1 MSIDQ
6 TSLASMLW
14 GFVTSGLVIFFL
26 FSFLV
31 YIQSRQKTF
40 LYYAFYNILLAVSLI
55 YNSPYIPV
63 SLTNDFRNS
72 SFFPLSWFIQIV
84 YNTFLFFFYF
94 EFLELK
100 KYYPRYARH
109 LSRFLLLLSGG
120 SFLLLVFSVYSREI
134 ILYRNFFVYGF
145 LPLISIL
152 VLTALYVTSRIPNRL
167 KYFIIT
173 GVIVYQVFA
182 YIALYKTMIQASGVS
197 PIVFFYIG
205 IIIEST
211 IFMLGLGYKV
221 KLLYLE
227 KIQAQEIIIAE
238 QKANQQLRENHRIEL
253 ESQLEEKI
261 AELKEALRKNEAEKL
276 HSLTLSFESEISL
289 LKLDALR
296 SQMNPHFIFNA
307 LNSIK
312 AYLIDNNKEKAVY
325 YLNKFA
331 KLIRKI
337 LEGSRTDS
345 ISLEEELETIE
356 LYLNIENIRFDNNIN
371 FIVNSSDKVNL
382 STTRLPALI
391 LQPFIENAL
400 WHGLML
406 KEGEKNITIDV
417 TSNNGI
423 NCLTI
428 TDNGIGRAK
437 AREISDK
444 KTFKKESLG
453 IQFAQERLNFFNRK
467 YNTAYSFSIFD
478 MYDETA
484 EANGTRVVFIFQ
496 MNLSSIPAI

>member
-1 MSIDQ
+1 M
-6 TSLASMLW
+6 ASMLW

-26 FSFLV
+26 FSSLV

-40 LYYAFYNILLAVSLI
+40 LYYALYNILLAGSLL

-63 SLTNDFRNS
+63 SVTTEFRNS
-72 SFFPLSWFIQIV
+72 SFFPISWFIQIV
-84 YNTFLFFFYF
+84 YNTLLFFFYF
-94 EFLELK
+94 EFLEIK
-100 KYYPRYARH
+100 NYFPRYSRI
-109 LSRFLLLLSGG
+109 LSRFLILLSVS
-120 SFLLLVFSVYSREI
+120 SFLLLVFSVYSEEV

-145 LPLISIL
+145 LPLISVL

-182 YIALYKTMIQASGVS
+182 YVALFKTMTQASGVG
-197 PIVFFYIG
+197 PIVYFYIG

-227 KIQAQEIIIAE
+227 KILAQEKIIEE
-238 QKANQQLRENHRIEL
+238 QQANQQLRENHRKEL

-261 AELKEALRKNEAEKL
+261 SELKEALQKNEEERL
-276 HSLTLSFESEISL
+276 HSLTLSFENEISL

-345 ISLEEELETIE
+345 VTLEEELETIE
-356 LYLNIENIRFDNNIN
+356 LYLNIENIRFDNTIN
-371 FIVNSSDKVNL
+371 FMINSSDKVNL
-382 STTRLPALI
+382 SATRLPALI

-406 KEGEKNITIDV
+406 KEGEKNITIGV

-423 NCLTI
+423 TCLTI
-428 TDNGIGRAK
+428 TDNGIGRVKAK
-437 AREISDK
+437 ERSDK
-444 KTFKKESLG
+444 KSFKKESLG

-467 YNTAYSFSIFD
+467 YNTNYSFSISD
-478 MYDETA
+478 MYDENTD
-484 EANGTRVVFIFQ
+484 ANGTRVVFFFQ
-496 MNLSSIPAI
+496 MNQSSLPAI